1 MISRW
6 IFVGLLMDCLVRSFY
21 GGSVRK
27 EYGVFEDMEE
37 ELKMFDAVVP
47 SFSDLLFRVKEK
59 FDVAFTLK
67 GRFDSGKT
75 RAHFILMPLRN
86 KGHWSHYTRVIQGS
100 IMTMAEVVVENGYR
114 KEDME
119 DKLSFDGIG
128 GDEHQWG
135 VDVDAT
141 YTREYGFGRSVDAG
155 ATSFLSN
162 GSQ

>member
-1 MISRW
+1 
-6 IFVGLLMDCLVRSFY
+6 
-21 GGSVRK
+21 
-27 EYGVFEDMEE
+27 VFEDMEE

-47 SFSDLLFRVKEK
+47 SFSDLLLRVKEK

-67 GRFDSGKT
+67 GRFDSGKI

-100 IMTMAEVVVENGYR
+100 IVTMAEVVVENGYR

-135 VDVDAT
+135 SMWMQRTPGNMDLGGQSTQEQLHSSPMVVNEPRWMLVGHINNDFNV
-141 YTREYGFGRSVDAG
+141 
-155 ATSFLSN
+155 
-162 GSQ
+162 GSYE